1 MRPSHLSTLGGQVE
15 GPESELR
22 ADPRYKTALAVL
34 VTNLS
39 RATQATQ
46 GLLLD
51 VSTTGIRIEAT
62 SPFHIGD
69 AVRVDLQDFMVLAEV
84 VHYIVIS
91 ERVEVG
97 LKLVHSLDLED
108 LDRFVQPLWAELLGP
123 KHPATQNRSRPV
135 LIKQ

>member
-1 MRPSHLSTLGGQVE
+1 MKPSHLSMLAEQAE
-15 GPESELR
+15 GPDICLR
-22 ADPRYKTALAVL
+22 ANPRYKTALAVL

-51 VSTTGIRIEAT
+51 VSTTGIRIETT

-84 VHYIVIS
+84 VHYVAIS

-108 LDRFVQPLWAELLGP
+108 LDRFVQPLWAELLGS
-123 KHPATQNRSRPV
+123 NRGS
-135 LIKQ
+135 